1 MLEPV
6 ALGLTGLNVSPLCFG
21 TGTQGWNHRS
31 NQSDLGVDR
40 LADLLQYGHERG
52 ITFWDTADQYGT
64 HPHIAEALRR
74 VKREEVTITSK
85 TVSRDA
91 AGVSNDVDRFLV
103 ELDTDYI
110 DIVLL
115 HCMTDANWPETMRGP
130 MDVLSEY
137 KERGRIGAV
146 GVSNHDF
153 GAFCA
158 TAECDWVDV
167 VLARI
172 NYAGHSMD
180 DAPHKVAPVIEQM
193 AQAGM
198 GIYGMKVVGA
208 GSDLVEDPGKAIRYS
223 LEVPGVHSIVLGMM
237 DVAQIE
243 ENLGYVGELAT
254 V

>member
-1 MLEPV
+1 MSIDSPTFCNTDTNAALPSGIRPTSTEP
-6 ALGLTGLNVSPLCFG
+6 T
-21 TGTQGWNHRS
+21 R
-31 NQSDLGVDR
+31 
-40 LADLLQYGHERG
+40 
-52 ITFWDTADQYGT
+52 
-64 HPHIAEALRR
+64 IAEALRR

-91 AGVSNDVDRFLV
+91 AGVSNDVERFLV

-237 DVAQIE
+237 DEAQIE
-243 ENLGYVGELAT
+243 ENLGYVGEMAT
-254 V
+254 A

>member
-74 VKREEVTITSK
+74 VGREEATITSK

-91 AGVSNDVDRFLV
+91 EGVRADIERFLV
-103 ELDTDYI
+103 ELDTDYV

-115 HCMTDANWPETMRGP
+115 HCMTDARWPETMRGP
-130 MDVLSEY
+130 MDVLSDY
-137 KERGRIGAV
+137 KERGLIRAV
-146 GVSNHDF
+146 GVSNHAF
-153 GAFCA
+153 GAFCT
-158 TAECDWVDV
+158 TAECEWVDV

-180 DAPHKVAPVIEQM
+180 NAPDKVAPVIERM

-198 GIYGMKVVGA
+198 GIYGMKVFGA
-208 GSDLVEDPGKAIRYS
+208 GSDLVEDPGKAITYS
-223 LEVPGVHSIVLGMM
+223 LGGPGVHSIVLGMM
-237 DVAQIE
+237 NEAQIK
-243 ENLGYVGELAT
+243 ENLGFVGEMAPA
-254 V
+254 